1 MNGTPEEVFKN
12 KEELRKANLDITEPM
27 KFLELV
33 EKGGSTGKNILRKE
47 EIKELLWELTFQ
59 K

>member
-1 MNGTPEEVFKN
+1 MI
-12 KEELRKANLDITEPM
+12 ELRKANLDITEPM

-47 EIKELLWELTFQ
+47 EIKELLWELTFR